1 MKTMRIKIDCLKLKM
16 LFLSTRSKQRNREN
30 LTPLAGCSAFSVSVP
45 IPSIVIPSAQH
56 SYIKRGE
63 LNSSGTTVKT
73 NTTTHML
80 RNTVQRI
87 ISVAKNQRILRSYS
101 NQPVNTIA
109 QTYKREFEDIYAKQF
124 AKKVDG
130 RIVWFP
136 GGSFTVVALLSYII
150 YHKINFNK
158 NQYATDM

>member
-1 MKTMRIKIDCLKLKM
+1 
-16 LFLSTRSKQRNREN
+16 
-30 LTPLAGCSAFSVSVP
+30 
-45 IPSIVIPSAQH
+45 
-56 SYIKRGE
+56 
-63 LNSSGTTVKT
+63 
-73 NTTTHML
+73 ML

-101 NQPVNTIA
+101 NRPANTIA
-109 QTYKREFEDIYAKQF
+109 QTYKRAFEDIYTKQF
-124 AKKVDG
+124 AKKVDD

-136 GGSFTVVALLSYII
+136 GGPVTAVALLSYII